1 MLIVKFDTVKDLIKY
16 LEQFNPE
23 AEVLTD
29 MGFSWVKP
37 VMATAEEDRNSKMT
51 TNILYVYGEYNPYYT
66 KYQDY
71 YRLKDY
77 ILNELTYWYDIDD
90 VKLCFPNGE
99 PTYNLFYKRN
109 YSFDERN
116 KINSGILKDIFSICN
131 ENDWDIFEDITIL
144 YVKSSRP
151 CVLEKHL

>member
-37 VMATAEEDRNSKMT
+37 FMATAEEDRNSKMT

-77 ILNELTYWYDIDD
+77 ILNELTYRYDIDE

-99 PTYNLFYKRN
+99 PTYNLFYKGD